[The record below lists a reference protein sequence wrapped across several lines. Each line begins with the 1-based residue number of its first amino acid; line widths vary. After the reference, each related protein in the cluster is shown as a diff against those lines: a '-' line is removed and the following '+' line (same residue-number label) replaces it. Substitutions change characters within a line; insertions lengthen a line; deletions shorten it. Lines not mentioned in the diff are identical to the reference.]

1 MDSHSVTFLAR
12 HGQTEWNVS
21 GRRQGQLDSP
31 LTDDGRASAAA
42 VGSLLADAGVDQI
55 FSSPLGRARETAAI
69 IARTLGCDIQIVH
82 ELAEVNHGSVAGH
95 TDAEIESLHGEY
107 WTGRRANLYDWRFPD
122 GESFR
127 EADTR
132 AARALSLVAASGA
145 VRPLM
150 VSHEMTGRLLR
161 GRLLGLPPAD
171 AVRLSHPHGVVFRVE
186 DGVATKLSIRR

>member
-1 MDSHSVTFLAR
+1 MDDHSVIFLAR
-12 HGQTEWNVS
+12 HGQTEWNVN

-31 LTDDGRASAAA
+31 LTNEGRASVVA
-42 VGSLLADAGVDQI
+42 VGRLLADAGIDRI
-55 FSSPLGRARETAAI
+55 FSSPLGRAQETAAI
-69 IARTLGCDIQIVH
+69 ISGSLGCDIDIMDD
-82 ELAEVNHGSVAGH
+82 LAEVNHGSVAGL
-95 TDAEIESLHGEY
+95 TDAEIESIHGKY
-107 WTGRRANLYDWRFPD
+107 WTSRRADLYDWRFPD

-132 AARALSLVAASGA
+132 AARALSLVARSRAS
-145 VRPLM
+145 RPLL

-161 GRLLGLPPAD
+161 GRLLGLRPAD